1 MTDHATV
8 EDVRAMPY
16 FSDLTDAE
24 AGTLANEL
32 VVRRYAHREIV
43 LTEGKPAPGLFYVRR
58 GKARIYRVSRD
69 GREQALRLAGP
80 GDTFAEVPVFDD
92 GPAPAWVE
100 ALEPLEVV
108 IVPPAAFRRLIED
121 RPRVALRLLAH
132 FARRIRLMTELI
144 EQMSLQ
150 TVQARVA
157 RYLYQLAREEGIRND
172 DGSVVVRRE
181 LTQQDLATLVG
192 SVREVVGRTM
202 KALEQDGVIR
212 LERRRVVILDIARL
226 RESV

>member
-1 MTDHATV
+1 
-8 EDVRAMPY
+8 MPY
-16 FSDLTDAE
+16 FADLSDVEAE
-24 AGTLANEL
+24 TLAGEL
-32 VVRRYAHREIV
+32 IVRHYGHREIV

-80 GDTFAEVPVFDD
+80 GDTFAEVPVFDE

-100 ALEPLEVV
+100 AIEPLEVV
-108 IVPPAAFRRLIED
+108 IFPPAVFQRLVEH
-121 RPRVALRLLAH
+121 RPRVAFRLLAH

-150 TVQARVA
+150 TVHARVA
-157 RYLYQLAREEGIRND
+157 RYLYQLAREEGIRDD
-172 DGSVVVRRE
+172 DGSIVVPRE

-202 KALEQDGVIR
+202 KALEQDGIIR
-212 LERRRVVILDIARL
+212 VERRRVVILDIGRL